1 MELSQAQKLVIEGII
16 FILFSIA
23 TFIFINRER
32 KRAKKMP
39 ITDETTLTE
48 AEYKF
53 FFVLSAI
60 LLAIG
65 IITCLNKVS
74 Q

>member
-1 MELSQAQKLVIEGII
+1 MELSQAQKLIIEGII
-16 FILFSIA
+16 FILFSVA

-32 KRAKKMP
+32 ERAKKLP
-39 ITDETTLTE
+39 TTDETALTE
-48 AEYKF
+48 SEYKC

-65 IITCLNKVS
+65 IITCLKQIV
-74 Q
+74 